1 MGCMGSCIKK
11 IEAVRFAPFPAK
23 KPLNNLRAVVIG
35 HIVYA
40 IGPKGTMY
48 TTGELAG
55 KVCYCGTSSDYHAVL
70 ALKALGVITPEQAKL
85 HGELKRV
92 QDRAFDEFR
101 AVNCNIEALTAGG
114 IKLTKGQK
122 ARLEEMRKA
131 INVKRLPY
139 FIPKT
144 EIEKALAKKFD

>member
-55 KVCYCGTSSDYHAVL
+55 KVCYVGTSSDYHAVL
-70 ALKALGVITPEQAKL
+70 ALKALGVITAEQAKL
-85 HGELKRV
+85 HGEARRV
-92 QDRAFDEFR
+92 QDKALHELR
-101 AVNCNIEALTAGG
+101 AVNCNIEALTSAG

-122 ARLEEMRKA
+122 TRLEEMRGA
-131 INVKRLPY
+131 IDKQQLPY
-139 FIPKT
+139 YIPKT
-144 EIEKALAKKFD
+144 EVEKALGKKFD